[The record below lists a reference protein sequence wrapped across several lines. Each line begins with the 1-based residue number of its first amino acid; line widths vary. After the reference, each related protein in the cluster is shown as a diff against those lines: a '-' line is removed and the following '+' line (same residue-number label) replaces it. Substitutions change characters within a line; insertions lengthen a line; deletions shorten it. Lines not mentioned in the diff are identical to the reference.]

1 MKGGAMEPPDRLA
14 EAQRIID
21 QFSPERVDELITSSH
36 DERAFQL
43 RLASTWALVDIAQSL
58 RTIASHTPTPA

>member
-1 MKGGAMEPPDRLA
+1 MPEPDRLS

-21 QFSPERVDELITSSH
+21 QFSPGRGDEMITSSH
-36 DERAFQL
+36 DDRAFLL

-58 RTIASHTPTPA
+58 RTIAKHTPTPTG